1 MPRKLFGLGSGTP
14 SRFPYQDRPQSGPG
28 IGASSGQVIRAT
40 LVIVSGFQ
48 GVFVYNGHPGPGTLI
63 GSVSDATTDPF
74 GNPVVPTIAA
84 YDVGPGR
91 WTSLTGA
98 GLSMGTHDPATTTT
112 VPASLA
118 HNDANTPSGQAITV
132 LESAFTGALS
142 AVVETMKSASADGT
156 KLTSWQVVIGS
167 LVALTADEAT
177 GLLTI
182 PIALSVTGATSG
194 AGQLAF
200 VKQTGTDNALTVFL
214 NVGSGG
220 GSAQAALNVI
230 SDNPNFSAAEVR
242 GTETGRGTL
251 KITHDGYA
259 DGSDANAAGLSID
272 MQTTQGG
279 GTGTNARGIF
289 ITSTTDS
296 PMGGDAIAVFV
307 GVPVPSLKFQ
317 VNGAG
322 NLVARANAFFANPVI
337 IGSTSSDAGGSGSGL
352 TLCHTTD
359 PASNPA
365 AGHVIL
371 FVDAAGNLKA
381 RGSAGTITT
390 IATP

>member
-14 SRFPYQDRPQSGPG
+14 SRFPYEDRPQSGPG
-28 IGASSGQVIRAT
+28 VAPSTAGNRFRVIIIFGPGGAISG
-40 LVIVSGFQ
+40 L
-48 GVFVYNGHPGPGTLI
+48 FVYSGDPALGNPPIAYIAAAGVTK
-63 GSVSDATTDPF
+63 DPF
-74 GNPVVPTIAA
+74 GNTLPDSTGGVVSSNNLAHLFAA
-84 YDVGPGR
+84 LIGGAVEFGNSADPLSGPSSIIETGGGSFGA
-91 WTSLTGA
+91 SLTIE
-98 GLSMGTHDPATTTT
+98 
-112 VPASLA
+112 
-118 HNDANTPSGQAITV
+118 SGQGS
-132 LESAFTGALS
+132 SATISGNLFLQDDQS
-142 AVVETMKSASADGT
+142 AGTPGIGQVSVVNAAFRVSAAS
-156 KLTSWQVVIGS
+156 
-167 LVALTADEAT
+167 
-177 GLLTI
+177 
-182 PIALSVTGATSG
+182 SG
-194 AGQLAF
+194 AGQLVF
-200 VKQTGTDNALTVFL
+200 VKQTGTDNAMTIFL

-220 GSAQAALNVI
+220 GAAQAALNVV
-230 SDNPNFSAAEVR
+230 SDNPNFSAAEIR
-242 GTETGRGTL
+242 GTEENRGTV

-279 GTGTNARGIF
+279 ATGTSARGIF

-317 VNGAG
+317 VNGSG

-359 PASNPA
+359 PTSNPA

-371 FVDAAGNLKA
+371 FTDAAGNLKA